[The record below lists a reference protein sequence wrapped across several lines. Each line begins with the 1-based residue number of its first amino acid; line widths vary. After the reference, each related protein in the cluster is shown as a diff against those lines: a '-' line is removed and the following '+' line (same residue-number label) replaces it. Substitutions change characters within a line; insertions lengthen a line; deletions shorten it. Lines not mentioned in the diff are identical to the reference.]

1 MTWILLSKVNG
12 TVLSSILV
20 CTPETHTFIH
30 ATVAGHKNDIWGD
43 YMKSVLRNGDLTAL
57 MIDYTYDN
65 EKGYSSYLKYENNH
79 NHKRQCDS
87 FPSFHKNIINTC
99 NFNKVI
105 WL

>member
-1 MTWILLSKVNG
+1 MTWILLSIVNG
-12 TVLSSILV
+12 TVLSPILV
-20 CTPETHTFIH
+20 CTPETHIFIH
-30 ATVAGHKNDIWGD
+30 AAVAGHKNDIWGD
-43 YMKSVLRNGDLTAL
+43 YMKSVLWNGDLTAL

-79 NHKRQCDS
+79 KRQCDS

-105 WL
+105 RL